1 MDLGRVLKSYLS
13 PTSPQL
19 KPQSL
24 CCLCLRSA
32 AVYVTTSLY
41 DFHLKQSN
49 HVLETSEMQVK
60 LILCFHYN
68 KFIETYRQENGGVGE
83 WDEVFPLLDAHFFCL
98 IPVHLYECFLDKVLS
113 ALEVAGHYDLTGK
126 QLMQYITLFFP
137 KHIKRFR
144 AQRLVV
150 ELDKFSFQGKFCRY
164 NDRVLMPTICCLHNC
179 TNLEELYLERAD
191 SPAIST
197 YLLAHTLKHLNNVRV
212 LALPKQ
218 CNLQKLSQV
227 INFDL
232 IPGDDDVASIIGIN
246 CPKLESLVLTGT
258 NVTNSGLSWFLCC
271 RSLHTII
278 MPGFFQGITP
288 KGVALLLNGIP
299 RLKHVVYDLM
309 SDVFTYIDFNTSDSI
324 LPVFG
329 LKTVLFHSMELLSS
343 NHLELVTKLCP
354 NVEWLGLD
362 SALFYNLEGLGFLPH
377 LTLLRLNYKSRPI
390 DQTVVDFFSTS
401 CHNLS
406 VLQLFDV
413 KDIHM
418 DDLRLTVGQCKV
430 SKHRHYILLLT
441 RQNLLLLFLGS

>member
-13 PTSPQL
+13 PTTPQL

-41 DFHLKQSN
+41 DFHLKQSH
-49 HVLETSEMQVK
+49 HVLEPSE
-60 LILCFHYN
+60 I
-68 KFIETYRQENGGVGE
+68 QESM
-83 WDEVFPLLDAHFFCL
+83 WDEVFPLLDNHFFSL
-98 IPVHLYECFLDKVLS
+98 IPVHMYECFLDKVLS

-144 AQRLVV
+144 AQR
-150 ELDKFSFQGKFCRY
+150 Y

-191 SPAIST
+191 SPAITT

-218 CNLQKLSQV
+218 CNNSKLRLKFLLFVTLS
-227 INFDL
+227 
-232 IPGDDDVASIIGIN
+232 GDDDVASIIGIN

-271 RSLHTII
+271 RSLHSII

-377 LTLLRLNYKSRPI
+377 LHLLRLNYKSRPI
-390 DQTVVDFFSTS
+390 DQTVVDFFSIS

-430 SKHRHYILLLT
+430 
-441 RQNLLLLFLGS
+441 N